1 MKVIVDIFGGDS
13 RMKFTNKLMH
23 AGDLFESFKQL
34 CECMQANIT
43 ADSEI
48 DFFSIIKSKMEANGG
63 YVIFVG
69 IREIDGKRVDP
80 KAYVMQG
87 VSVLSTGESWCLFSD
102 ALRKLGYEV
111 EEDKNRRV
119 INVKM
124 PSLTQ

>member
-23 AGDLFESFKQL
+23 AGDVFEGFKQL

-48 DFFSIIKSKMEANGG
+48 DFVNIIKSKMEANGG

-80 KAYVMQG
+80 KAYVMPC
-87 VSVLSTGESWCLFSD
+87 VSAISTGESWYMFGD
-102 ALRKLGYEV
+102 ALRRLGYEV

-119 INVKM
+119 INVKK
-124 PSLTQ
+124 QK